1 MAEFLPHKN
10 LSVRETSHKT
20 TCSLCKYLC
29 LVLVIFFFLV
39 PDAASQKWLGGF
51 IHWWCDSRG
60 QALFLLPEPQCSQ
73 QSLAK
78 SWFDHVPGSSYG
90 MLVIHALW
98 FPPQLHVLFKSCLG
112 TGLFTFFFLGV
123 SLASQE
129 GLGGRAICGEN
140 CGCEKRREMWLWNHG
155 RILRAMFR
163 SSQCEFTMGK
173 SCLTSLIDFCI
184 ETSWSLHGR
193 RAVGVICIEF
203 SLQHVVLW
211 HPCFVVWNAVA

>member
-51 IHWWCDSRG
+51 VHWWGDSRG
-60 QALFLLPEPQCSQ
+60 QGLLLLVELQCLQ

-78 SWFDHVPGSSYG
+78 SRFDHVPGSSYG

-98 FPPQLHVLFKSCLG
+98 FPLQLYVPVKSCLG
-112 TGLFTFFFLGV
+112 AGLF
-123 SLASQE
+123 
-129 GLGGRAICGEN
+129 
-140 CGCEKRREMWLWNHG
+140 
-155 RILRAMFR
+155 
-163 SSQCEFTMGK
+163 
-173 SCLTSLIDFCI
+173 SCLLRGQLGFPRRLGRKSYMWWGLWVWEKPRDVAQ
-184 ETSWSLHGR
+184 ESWKS
-193 RAVGVICIEF
+193 
-203 SLQHVVLW
+203 
-211 HPCFVVWNAVA
+211 NA